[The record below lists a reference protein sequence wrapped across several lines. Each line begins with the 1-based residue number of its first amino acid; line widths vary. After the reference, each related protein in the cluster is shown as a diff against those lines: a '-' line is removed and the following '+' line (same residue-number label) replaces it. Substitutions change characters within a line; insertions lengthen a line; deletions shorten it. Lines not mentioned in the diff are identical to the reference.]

1 MAMMDEL
8 VRHVAAKAGIPE
20 DKARVAMQS
29 GAEFMA
35 DRLPPQYGAVLRQFS
50 TTGDLPGGA
59 GGAGGAGGGLGG
71 LGGLAGGLGGMFG
84 GGKS

>member
-1 MAMMDEL
+1 MAMVDEL

-20 DKARVAMQS
+20 DKARMAMQS

-35 DRLPPQYGAVLRQFS
+35 DRLPPQYGAMLRQF
-50 TTGDLPGGA
+50 TQTGDLP

>member
-35 DRLPPQYGAVLRQFS
+35 DRLPPQYGAILRQFA

-59 GGAGGAGGGLGG
+59 GGVGGGLGG
-71 LGGLAGGLGGMFG
+71 LGNLAGGLGGMFG
-84 GGKS
+84 GGKA